1 MTTAKNKAIL
11 WLQLKLTDC
20 ESPYWSKVYEQAL
33 EYATAPNSKRK
44 EGVYYLQNLISDA
57 KKFVG
62 RSKAKMSY
70 VSLDFTDCEFL
81 DHKITQE
88 FDFFVTDLED
98 EILYSS
104 SQIHPKC
111 QEVFELLKIGYTTN
125 EIAEELQLSNSYIR
139 RLVSQVK
146 EVTMSVCLN

>member
-1 MTTAKNKAIL
+1 MNEAKNKAIL
-11 WLQLKLTDC
+11 WLQLKLTEC

-57 KKFVG
+57 KKYVS
-62 RSKAKMSY
+62 RSKSKMSY
-70 VSLDFTDCEFL
+70 VSLDFSDCEFL
-81 DHKITQE
+81 DHKVTQD
-88 FDFFVTDLED
+88 FDFLVTELED
-98 EILYSS
+98 EILLSPS
-104 SQIHPKC
+104 IQNNH

-125 EIAEELQLSNSYIR
+125 EIAEELQLSKSYIR

-146 EVTMSVCLN
+146 EITISVCLN